1 MPLRFRHGD
10 KSFLSRRHLM
20 RRYRVAETTGSI
32 MMLLAGLHIFA
43 ASAFSQAPFYQG
55 KTVTMIAS
63 TAPGG
68 TGDLRVKAMV
78 PILRKHIPGN
88 PAIVVEYMDGGGG
101 RKAANYLYR
110 NSRPDGLTIGAMS
123 GGIVSL
129 QIMGE
134 SGVMYDLD
142 KFSYLGAPESGG
154 HYIIYTRKE
163 LGLHDVEKLRAA
175 SGLRIGAQS
184 VGHVSYVA
192 GRLFA
197 YFLGFKDPKFIAGY
211 SAPEVDAALL
221 RGELDARAN
230 LATSMLRRNADWV
243 DKGLMDFHSIMEVP
257 LGAKHPR
264 FPAVPEIETF
274 AKSEKEK
281 KVLAVWRVFR
291 LVGSPYMLPPG
302 APKDKVAILQDAMRK
317 TLKDSEFHR
326 EYKKLVGD
334 DADPLLPEEL
344 TKAIREIPRDAE
356 VIDLLRT
363 LSGAGPLPSR

>member
-1 MPLRFRHGD
+1 MLKSRFLTSVGLILI
-10 KSFLSRRHLM
+10 FLFASTL
-20 RRYRVAETTGSI
+20 
-32 MMLLAGLHIFA
+32 FA
-43 ASAFSQAPFYQG
+43 AAGFAQAPFYQG
-55 KTVTMIAS
+55 KTITMIVS

-68 TGDLRVKAMV
+68 TGDLRVKAMAPV
-78 PILRKHIPGN
+78 LRRHIPGN
-88 PAIVVEYMDGGGG
+88 PAIAMEYMDGGGG
-101 RKAANYLYR
+101 RKAANYLFR
-110 NSRPDGLTIGAMS
+110 NSRPDGLTIGALS

-129 QIMGE
+129 EIMRE

-142 KFSYLGAPESGG
+142 KFIYLGAPESGG

-163 LGLHDVEKLRAA
+163 LGLSSIDKLRAA

-197 YFLGFKDPKFIAGY
+197 YFLGLKDPKFIAGY

-221 RGELDARAN
+221 RGELDGRAN
-230 LATSMLRRNADWV
+230 LATSMLRRNPEWV
-243 DKGLMDFHSIMEVP
+243 DKDMMDFHSMMEVP

-264 FPAVPEIETF
+264 FPNVPEIESF
-274 AKSEKEK
+274 AKSEQEK

-302 APKDKVAILQDAMRK
+302 TPKDKVEILQEAMRK
-317 TLKDSEFHR
+317 TLKDAQFHR

-334 DADPLLPEEL
+334 DVDPLMPEEL
-344 TKAIREIPRDAE
+344 SKVIRDIPRDRE
-356 VIDLLRT
+356 VIEMLRI
-363 LSGAGPLPSR
+363 LSGAGPLPARS

>member
-1 MPLRFRHGD
+1 
-10 KSFLSRRHLM
+10 M
-20 RRYRVAETTGSI
+20 RGRKLAKTVVGI
-32 MMLLAGLHIFA
+32 IVLLAGVYLFA
-43 ASAFSQAPFYQG
+43 GAALAQAPFYQG
-55 KTVTMIAS
+55 KTIMMIVS

-68 TGDLRVKAMV
+68 TGDLRVKAMAPV
-78 PILRKHIPGN
+78 LRKHIPGN
-88 PAIVVEYMDGGGG
+88 PTIAMEYMDGGGG
-101 RKAANYLYR
+101 RKAANYLFR
-110 NSRPDGLTIGAMS
+110 NSRPDGLTIGALS

-129 QIMGE
+129 EIMRE

-142 KFSYLGAPESGG
+142 KFIYLGAPESGG
-154 HYIIYTRKE
+154 HYIIYTKKE
-163 LGLHDVEKLRAA
+163 LGLNSIEKLRAA

-197 YFLGFKDPKFIAGY
+197 YFLGLKDPKFIAGY

-230 LATSMLRRNADWV
+230 LTTSMLRRNPEWV
-243 DKGLMDFHSIMEVP
+243 EKGLMNFHSIMEVP

-264 FPAVPEIETF
+264 FPTVPEIETF
-274 AKSEKEK
+274 ARSEQEK

-302 APKDKVAILQDAMRK
+302 TPKDKVDILQDAMRK

-334 DADPLLPEEL
+334 DVDPLMPEEL
-344 TKAIREIPRDAE
+344 SKAIREIPRDPE
-356 VIDLLRT
+356 VIEMLRT
-363 LSGAGPLPSR
+363 LSGAGPLPARS